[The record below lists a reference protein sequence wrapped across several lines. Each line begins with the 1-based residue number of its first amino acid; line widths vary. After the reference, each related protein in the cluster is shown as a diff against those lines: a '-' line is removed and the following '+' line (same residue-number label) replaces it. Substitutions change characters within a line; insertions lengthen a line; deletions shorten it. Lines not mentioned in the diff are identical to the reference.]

1 MIFTINNYTF
11 VFSYSNIVQSYNNF
25 IYFKQNDTTQK
36 IDIKG
41 FKDFIR
47 YSLFLSKI
55 NFENDNIDDNINDNV
70 IFEYFKG
77 ATYLENN
84 YFFGSLLNTL
94 IYYYYFNYASYLK
107 LVNLCKIYLK
117 EIKYKKYNYY
127 YFYFFIYYFRY
138 YIIKGD
144 YITTSEYLTIDDII
158 FDYNLS

>member
-11 VFSYSNIVQSYNNF
+11 VFNYSKIISSRNKF
-25 IYFKQNDTTQK
+25 IYYKQNDIIQK
-36 IDIKG
+36 IDIEG

-55 NFENDNIDDNINDNV
+55 NFDNDDINENM

-94 IYYYYFNYASYLK
+94 IYYYYYEYTSYLK
-107 LVNLCKIYLK
+107 LVNLCKVYVKDL
-117 EIKYKKYNYY
+117 KYKKYNYN
-127 YFYFFIYYFRY
+127 YFYFFIHYFRY
-138 YIIKGD
+138 YIIKGE
-144 YITTSEYLTIDDII
+144 YITTSQYLSIDDII